1 MLALLTPFAV
11 AASEP
16 ERAPAWAL
24 KQHHVTSASPMSGL
38 FSPSVWDSDDGR
50 EGRRRSSGEESWS
63 AFRRSL
69 MRRVTLGTLNAT
81 FSEPRDWSAF
91 EGIRLTVRASCSER
105 SRRVTVRIIL
115 NVEEQM
121 KLNGVP
127 MPYGSERTLL
137 LPFPAE
143 KRGMLRDVRRLRFY
157 LVSREFPDGA
167 RIWMQAGDFQ
177 LVKLREQRAGLPRG
191 EAGLEMYF
199 GDAGEVNILEEG
211 RHPRARVRVHT
222 GPDAR

>member
-1 MLALLTPFAV
+1 
-11 AASEP
+11 
-16 ERAPAWAL
+16 
-24 KQHHVTSASPMSGL
+24 
-38 FSPSVWDSDDGR
+38 
-50 EGRRRSSGEESWS
+50 
-63 AFRRSL
+63 
-69 MRRVTLGTLNAT
+69 
-81 FSEPRDWSAF
+81 
-91 EGIRLTVRASCSER
+91 
-105 SRRVTVRIIL
+105 
-115 NVEEQM
+115 M

-127 MPYGSERTLL
+127 MPYGLERTLL
-137 LPFPAE
+137 LPFPKE

-177 LVKLREQRAGLPRG
+177 LVKLREARAGLPCG

-222 GPDAR
+222 GPGCSLRASEKLTLRLTHMFSGKDTVLTVPLGRGVAAGSVAEIPCDLGAPPPGYYW